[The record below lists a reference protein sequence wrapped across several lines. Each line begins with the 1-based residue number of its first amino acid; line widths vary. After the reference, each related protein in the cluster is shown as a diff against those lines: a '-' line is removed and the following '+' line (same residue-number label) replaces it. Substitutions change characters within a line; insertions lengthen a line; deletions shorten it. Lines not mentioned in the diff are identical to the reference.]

1 MGSSSAFTERPDWG
15 TAVVLDP
22 RELSRLESA
31 NARLRA
37 SHRRRTLAA
46 AVFFVGSVAST
57 LTACWERLCLTSV
70 SGTMAAAVGRC
81 EQQVHECR
89 KNAARSGVALAALAR
104 SHENILTATEQAP
117 TIGTKSWGRRFMVT
131 KYLPRDPKYGR
142 DDDGLTATLMPADPA
157 SRIVA
162 VDPALIPY
170 GSRVW
175 IEGLGWFQAED
186 CGGAIK
192 GFRLDVLTG
201 SQKDA
206 FAFGRQDRF
215 AIVIPGNA

>member
-1 MGSSSAFTERPDWG
+1 MARILTSRRIMGSSTTFTERPDWG

-22 RELSRLESA
+22 RELSRLENA

-81 EQQVHECR
+81 EQQ
-89 KNAARSGVALAALAR
+89 
-104 SHENILTATEQAP
+104 
-117 TIGTKSWGRRFMVT
+117 
-131 KYLPRDPKYGR
+131 
-142 DDDGLTATLMPADPA
+142 
-157 SRIVA
+157 
-162 VDPALIPY
+162 
-170 GSRVW
+170 
-175 IEGLGWFQAED
+175 D

-201 SQKDA
+201 SQRDA
-206 FAFGRQDRF
+206 LAFGRQDRF
-215 AIVIPGNA
+215 AIVIPGEA

>member
-1 MGSSSAFTERPDWG
+1 RHSNSLIPALLHVPLLVKYPNQHAPNVVDEPVASIDIMPTILRALGQGCPTCEGHPLQEAGRASAPPRFAYLMGHNEVKPVIRC
-15 TAVVLDP
+15 VVAEGWKLILADKEGLP
-22 RELSRLESA
+22 REQLFRLDADPTEANDQRAAHPEVATRLAAA

-104 SHENILTATEQAP
+104 SHE
-117 TIGTKSWGRRFMVT
+117 
-131 KYLPRDPKYGR
+131 
-142 DDDGLTATLMPADPA
+142 
-157 SRIVA
+157 
-162 VDPALIPY
+162 
-170 GSRVW
+170 
-175 IEGLGWFQAED
+175 
-186 CGGAIK
+186 
-192 GFRLDVLTG
+192 
-201 SQKDA
+201 
-206 FAFGRQDRF
+206 
-215 AIVIPGNA
+215 